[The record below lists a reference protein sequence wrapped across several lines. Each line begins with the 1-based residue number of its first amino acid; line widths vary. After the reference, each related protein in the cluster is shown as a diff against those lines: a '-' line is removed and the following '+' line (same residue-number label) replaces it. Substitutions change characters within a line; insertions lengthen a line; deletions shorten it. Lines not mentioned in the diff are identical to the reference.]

1 MSFDLASMS
10 RRARNIRRP
19 AVVIRDIVPP
29 AVLATDL
36 FRGVYLPVVNGW
48 AARVERIIAEYERTL
63 AESVQDGYT
72 VDQANS
78 VPEPGLRV
86 SCCKIAGARQQD
98 VTPAAVGPNPTV
110 VRLTDSPADVHAVL
124 EEVAEALTRLVLTLT
139 PRLRAWALNV
149 EKWQRSK
156 WRSAILSATGV
167 DLQTVIGPELART
180 TIETAIEWNVALVK
194 DVNAQARQRIA
205 NAVFTG
211 LREVGS
217 ARDVAKEIRE
227 AVAMSRRRAIG
238 IASDQLSKLTS
249 ALAAERRREAGL
261 DTYKYRHSGKLHPRP
276 WHKARDGNLYSED
289 PERVGDVVEGQTVN
303 PEIPADDRA
312 GVPPFCGCREQAV
325 VIFE

>member
-36 FRGVYLPVVNGW
+36 FRGVYLPIVNGW
-48 AARVERIIAEYERTL
+48 AGGADRIIAQYERTL
-63 AESVQDGYT
+63 AEMV
-72 VDQANS
+72 
-78 VPEPGLRV
+78 
-86 SCCKIAGARQQD
+86 
-98 VTPAAVGPNPTV
+98 
-110 VRLTDSPADVHAVL
+110 TDSPADVHAVL